1 MARNV
6 TPPQRPTLTPEQK
19 LHIIGRLKKRVDELE
34 AFNPAVVQ
42 QRFGSPNVIALEAA
56 IEETLSAAF
65 GHGTPAYNL
74 YVGAANLDHGP
85 VTMRSD
91 FDRGPRR
98 EDMPDVFR
106 GYLIEGKGRAVA
118 LLKQAIRG
126 LEEELPNEAV
136 SSRETSDRARNRKVF
151 VVHGRDDGPREA
163 VARFLEHLNFK
174 PVILHEQANQGR
186 TVIEKVEHHSDVGFA
201 VVILTPDDEGAL
213 KGEAV
218 QSRARQNVLLEL
230 GYLSGSSRES
240 GCAPS
245 RSARWRFRQIGAA
258 SSTSRLTR
266 LERGSR
272 PSPANSRPLIM
283 KSIGMRSCDHEP
295 TRHGNLGLP
304 TAGARDGSR
313 RGQPTPLP

>member
-1 MARNV
+1 MS
-6 TPPQRPTLTPEQK
+6 
-19 LHIIGRLKKRVDELE
+19 LE

-230 GYLSGSSRES
+230 GY
-240 GCAPS
+240 
-245 RSARWRFRQIGAA
+245 FIGK
-258 SSTSRLTR
+258 LTR
-266 LERGSR
+266 KRVCTLKVGEVEIPSDWRGVV
-272 PSPANSRPLIM
+272 
-283 KSIGMRSCDHEP
+283 DEP
-295 TRHGNLGLP
+295 FDP
-304 TAGARDGSR
+304 AGAWKQTLARELQAADYEVDWNAVMR
-313 RGQPTPLP
+313 P